1 MAAPGAGN
9 QVARRVI
16 DDLVD
21 FSGKTSV
28 QGYMR
33 FFKAQQ
39 LSEIR
44 LFGEVFDTLI
54 GLRDD
59 RHVEETKL
67 AGLNDLITQGEEE
80 IEIKDAY
87 CAAEYGICHAQFVA
101 VYTYVTVAIYVKF
114 PLGRLKAP
122 KSSEVAESPR
132 LEDKMK
138 YVFGRSRGENESVA
152 KLVRD
157 LCFAL
162 RFSLSKKR
170 RPVAELEA
178 LGEREGAAKPFE

>member
-9 QVARRVI
+9 QVARRMI

-39 LSEIR
+39 LAEIR
-44 LFGEVFDTLI
+44 LFGEVFDTLM

-80 IEIKDAY
+80 IEIKD
-87 CAAEYGICHAQFVA
+87 
-101 VYTYVTVAIYVKF
+101 T
-114 PLGRLKAP
+114 
-122 KSSEVAESPR
+122 
-132 LEDKMK
+132 
-138 YVFGRSRGENESVA
+138 
-152 KLVRD
+152 
-157 LCFAL
+157 
-162 RFSLSKKR
+162 
-170 RPVAELEA
+170 
-178 LGEREGAAKPFE
+178 